1 MGNCCQKT
9 TQFDP
14 DQNYHKL
21 KKQCQKS
28 GEKFVDPKFPC
39 NSSIL
44 PRDATQVEWLRPE
57 EICQRNGNN
66 EEPQLFDETRDMFD
80 VNQGELGDCWFASAL
95 SMIADKD
102 HFIKK
107 VIPSGQRF
115 DSNYWGIFRFKF
127 YRFGEWIEIVIDD
140 RLPTRLNDYFY
151 ISK

>member
-44 PRDATQVEWLRPE
+44 PSDATQVEWLRPE
-57 EICQRNGNN
+57 EICQRNGKN

-115 DSNYWGIFRFKF
+115 DRNYWGIFRFRF

-140 RLPTRLNDYFY
+140 RLPTRLNVSMFQ
-151 ISK
+151 IT